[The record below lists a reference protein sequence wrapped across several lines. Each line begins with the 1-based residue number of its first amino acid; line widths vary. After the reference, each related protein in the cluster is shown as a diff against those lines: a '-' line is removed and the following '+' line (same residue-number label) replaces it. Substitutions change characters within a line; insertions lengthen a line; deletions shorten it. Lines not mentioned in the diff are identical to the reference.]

1 MADRPLRIAVIGI
14 GRIGSLH
21 AALLAG
27 RVEGAELAAVADIDA
42 DRAGE
47 LASRL
52 RVPALGVDEAIGA
65 DVDAVAVCSS
75 TDAQVGLVVAAAE
88 AGRQV
93 FCEKPVAYSL
103 AELDRAIDATERA
116 GVLFHVG
123 YNRRFD
129 PGHSAVRD
137 AVATGEVGEL
147 HLVRITSR
155 DPEPPPAGYVSPGG
169 LLGDTTI
176 HDFDMA
182 RFVTG
187 SEVAEV
193 FARGAVRV
201 ATTAEGDLDT
211 AVVVLQHAD
220 GTITA
225 IDNSRS
231 AVYGYDQRVEAFGSK
246 GMAASGQRREHE
258 AVVWDARGGRSA
270 PLQRFF
276 VERYEES
283 YTRQW
288 SAFVA
293 AVRAGGPAPVD
304 GRDARAALAIAL
316 AARRSVDQGQ
326 PVLASP

>member
-1 MADRPLRIAVIGI
+1 VADRPLRIAVIGT

-21 AALLAG
+21 ASLLAG
-27 RVEGAELAAVADIDA
+27 RVEGAELAAVADVNT
-42 DRAGE
+42 DRARE
-47 LASRL
+47 VASRV

-75 TDAQVGLVVAAAE
+75 TDAQVELVVAAAE
-88 AGRQV
+88 AGRHA

-103 AELDRAIDATERA
+103 AELDRAIDATEHA
-116 GVLFHVG
+116 GVLFQVG

-137 AVATGEVGEL
+137 AVAAGEVGDL

-155 DPEPPPAGYVSPGG
+155 DPEPPPPGYVSPGG
-169 LLGDTTI
+169 LLGETTI

-187 SEVAEV
+187 SEVDEV
-193 FARGAVRV
+193 FARGGARLE
-201 ATTAEGDLDT
+201 TTARGDLDT
-211 AVVVLQHAD
+211 VVVVLHHAD

-225 IDNSRS
+225 IDNSLS
-231 AVYGYDQRVEAFGSK
+231 AAYGYDQRVEAMGSR

-258 AVVWDARGGRSA
+258 AVVWDAGGGRSA

-283 YTRQW
+283 YARQW

-293 AVRAGGPAPVD
+293 AVRAGGPPPV
-304 GRDARAALAIAL
+304 GGQDARAALEIGL
-316 AARRSVDQGQ
+316 AARRSVEEGK
-326 PVLASP
+326 PVSV

>member
-1 MADRPLRIAVIGI
+1 MAGRPLRIAVLGT

-21 AALLAG
+21 ASLLAG
-27 RVEGAELAAVADIDA
+27 RVEGAELTAVADIEA
-42 DRAGE
+42 ARAAE

-52 RVPALGVDEAIGA
+52 RVPAVGVDEAIGA

-88 AGRQV
+88 AGRHA

-129 PGHSAVRD
+129 PGHSAVRE
-137 AVATGEVGEL
+137 AVAAGEVGEL

-155 DPEPPPAGYVSPGG
+155 DPEPPPPGYVSPGG
-169 LLGDTTI
+169 MLGDTTI

-187 SEVAEV
+187 SEVDEV
-193 FARGAVRV
+193 FARGGARLE
-201 ATTAEGDLDT
+201 TTAPCDLDT
-211 AVVVLQHAD
+211 VVVVLQHAD
-220 GTITA
+220 GTIAA
-225 IDNSRS
+225 IDNSLS
-231 AVYGYDQRVEAFGSK
+231 AVYGYDQRVEAMGSR

-258 AVVWDARGGRSA
+258 AVVWDARGARSA

-283 YTRQW
+283 YMRQW

-293 AVRAGGPAPVD
+293 AVRAGRPAPVG
-304 GRDARAALAIAL
+304 GRDARAALAIGL
-316 AARRSVDQGQ
+316 AARRSVELGQ
-326 PVLASP
+326 PVSV

>member
-1 MADRPLRIAVIGI
+1 MAGRPLRIAVIGT

-21 AALLAG
+21 ASLLAG
-27 RVEGAELAAVADIDA
+27 RVEGAELAAVADVDA
-42 DRAGE
+42 RRAGE
-47 LASRL
+47 LAARL
-52 RVPALGVDEAIGA
+52 RVPALGVEEAIGA
-65 DVDAVAVCSS
+65 EIDAVAVCSS

-88 AGRQV
+88 AGRHA

-103 AELDRAIDATERA
+103 AELDRAIDATKRA
-116 GVLFHVG
+116 GVLFQVG

-129 PGHSAVRD
+129 PGHSAVRE
-137 AVATGEVGEL
+137 AVAAGDVGEL

-169 LLGDTTI
+169 MLGDQTI

-187 SEVAEV
+187 SEVVEV
-193 FARGAVRV
+193 FALGTARLP
-201 ATTAEGDLDT
+201 TTAEGDLDT
-211 AVVVLQHAD
+211 AVVVLHHAD

-225 IDNSRS
+225 IDNSKS
-231 AVYGYDQRVEAFGSK
+231 AVYGYDQRVEALGSN

-258 AVVWDARGGRSA
+258 AVVWDERGGLSA

-283 YTRQW
+283 YARQW
-288 SAFVA
+288 TAFVA
-293 AVRAGGPAPVD
+293 AVHAGGPAPVG
-304 GRDARAALAIAL
+304 GRDARAALAIGL
-316 AARRSVDQGQ
+316 AAHRSVEEGK
-326 PVLASP
+326 PVSV